1 MAARVVAVVA
11 VVAAECGLPVTA
23 TGSHGPGVQ
32 VGSRADVYAMPA
44 AAASVED
51 PTRSQLEVAQVSGKP
66 RCASNKSGESR
77 RGLAHAAATGSREAR
92 AVQVGERDTRIR
104 LGL

>member
-1 MAARVVAVVA
+1 MDFPSLPLAVTAQVFKLEA
-11 VVAAECGLPVTA
+11 GPTRTYMRCPPLLPVWRIRL
-23 TGSHGPGVQ
+23 GVNLKLHKS
-32 VGSRADVYAMPA
+32 VGV
-44 AAASVED
+44 
-51 PTRSQLEVAQVSGKP
+51 P